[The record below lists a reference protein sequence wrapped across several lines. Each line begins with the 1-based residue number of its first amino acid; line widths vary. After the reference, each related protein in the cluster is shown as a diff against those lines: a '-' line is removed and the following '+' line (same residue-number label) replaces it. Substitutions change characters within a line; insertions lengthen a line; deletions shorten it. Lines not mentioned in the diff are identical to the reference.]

1 MTVTD
6 RIRHGQIVGEPTRL
20 RPTIS
25 TRRLTISLASAT
37 VAAWAWHR
45 TGDPVLTGVIASL
58 ATAAF
63 NHYVAD

>member
-1 MTVTD
+1 
-6 RIRHGQIVGEPTRL
+6 
-20 RPTIS
+20 S

-45 TGDPVLTGVIASL
+45 SGDPVLTGVIASL